1 MRKIEKLNNINKAN
15 ILVEQRYLLLKEND
29 DPIDFSLDF
38 NGWTNGRKFNVLKAL
53 NKINAPT
60 EWKKMV
66 LAAEKMTYFAIN
78 ALDRNGWSD
87 TNRRNVEEKYS
98 DKWER
103 LMELIGNTNVS
114 VQPNENTVYW
124 EEYCKIMKYGDG
136 GPHGF
141 IA

>member
-1 MRKIEKLNNINKAN
+1 MRKIDKKNNMIKAN
-15 ILVEQRYLLLKEND
+15 LLTEQRYLSLKEND
-29 DPIDFSLDF
+29 DPIDFSHDF
-38 NGWTNGRKFNVLKAL
+38 NGWTSGRKINVLKAL

-66 LAAEKMTYFAIN
+66 LASEKITYSAIN
-78 ALDRNGWSD
+78 ILDRNGWS
-87 TNRRNVEEKYS
+87 TTSRQNVEVKYS

-141 IA
+141 LG